1 MLKVKRAN
9 PKNESPATPAADA
22 VTASAVRSATD
33 VLPEEQKEDTRPTWQ
48 YVLRLIG
55 SSLLL
60 FAIIANMVMIFL
72 FSAESISES
81 SDRSTG
87 VIMKLAAILYRDYD
101 ELNWLEKE
109 QLYSA
114 MATPVRKLAHMAE
127 YASLGFLTGAF
138 LLPTRKKKRWIP
150 WVIPAAFCLIYAAS
164 DEIHQIFSGRGPSV
178 RDVLIDFSG
187 AILGI
192 CLIHFIAFLVRSIL
206 RNSKKVRHT
215 HKRKS
220 EAPQLPPQE
229 PAPVLPVAKTQ
240 IRKEQP
246 EQKKVSLLLKLLR
259 RKDGEKPAH
268 LKKLTRDGAHQWYGN
283 GGRFAKTGRIR
294 HRG

>member
-33 VLPEEQKEDTRPTWQ
+33 VLPDEQKEDARPTWQ

-150 WVIPAAFCLIYAAS
+150 WVIPAAFCLIDGPDAQPFWYSLAVGTIGGLS
-164 DEIHQIFSGRGPSV
+164 VSFLWIFS
-178 RDVLIDFSG
+178 
-187 AILGI
+187 
-192 CLIHFIAFLVRSIL
+192 FLPIVMNRL
-206 RNSKKVRHT
+206 R
-215 HKRKS
+215 
-220 EAPQLPPQE
+220 
-229 PAPVLPVAKTQ
+229 
-240 IRKEQP
+240 
-246 EQKKVSLLLKLLR
+246 
-259 RKDGEKPAH
+259 GEK
-268 LKKLTRDGAHQWYGN
+268 
-283 GGRFAKTGRIR
+283 GGIKSVKGEE
-294 HRG
+294 